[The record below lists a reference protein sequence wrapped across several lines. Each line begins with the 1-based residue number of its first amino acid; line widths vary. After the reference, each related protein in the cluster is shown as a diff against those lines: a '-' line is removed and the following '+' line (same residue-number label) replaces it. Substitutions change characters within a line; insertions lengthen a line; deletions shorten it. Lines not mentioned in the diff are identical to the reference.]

1 VSDSFELP
9 AVDRVTVGALGEPGQ
24 RTFYLQA
31 RADDQLVTLK
41 MEKQQVDAL
50 ARLLGELLADLPTVG
65 DLPDET
71 SLELEEPA
79 VAAWAVGTMQLAYD
93 GESDRIVLLAEE
105 IEAAEEAETSSDE
118 PFGEPAGGVAR
129 LAVTREQAAAMA
141 KRGEEQVRSGR
152 PRCALCGFP
161 IDPDGHACPKT
172 NGHGPPSR

>member
-1 VSDSFELP
+1 MSASFELP
-9 AVDRVTVGALGEPGQ
+9 EVDRVTVGALGEPGR

-31 RADDQLVTLK
+31 RADDELVTLK

-50 ARLLGELLADLPTVG
+50 ARLLSELLSDLPAVG

-93 GESDRIVLLAEE
+93 GENDRIVLLAEE
-105 IEAAEEAETSSDE
+105 IEPAEEPDSSDDE
-118 PFGEPAGGVAR
+118 LSAESEGGVAR
-129 LAVTREQAAAMA
+129 MAVTREQAAAMA

-152 PRCALCGFP
+152 PRCPLCGFP
-161 IDPDGHACPKT
+161 MDPDGHACPKT